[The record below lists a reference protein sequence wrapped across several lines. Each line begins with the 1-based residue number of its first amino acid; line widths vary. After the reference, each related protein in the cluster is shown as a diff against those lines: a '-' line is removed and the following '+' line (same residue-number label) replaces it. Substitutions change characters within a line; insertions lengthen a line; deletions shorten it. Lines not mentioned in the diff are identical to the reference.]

1 MPPKQGKHKRRSAFT
16 PEEDDRLRELV
27 GKHGENNWF
36 HIASK
41 MPKRDTR
48 QCRERWFNYLSPKVI
63 NGVWT
68 GPEDELLAEKV
79 AIFGRKWKSIE
90 PFFPGRTDIN
100 IKNRWNFLQK
110 KKAKTAEVKDV
121 FSEKQFEDL
130 FESLLGTND
139 SCDFDTISDFS
150 FTLF

>member
-68 GPEDELLAEKV
+68 QPEDDLLAEKV

-110 KKAKTAEVKDV
+110 RKAKDQVKEVFDD
-121 FSEKQFEDL
+121 KQMEEFFD
-130 FESLLGTND
+130 SLLGTED
-139 SCDFDTISDFS
+139 GCAFDPISAFE
-150 FTLF
+150 FNLF